1 MAPLVPKF
9 PVESL
14 PDRVNTVSHSNFQE
28 KRRNPPVDLTQCSLL
43 EMTQYSCNPP
53 DEGIPQPGRV
63 VCKPLVKLFRR
74 YAVRSTS
81 TCSC

>member
-1 MAPLVPKF
+1 MAPLVDSF
-9 PVESL
+9 PVQSL
-14 PDRVNTVSHSNFQE
+14 PDRVNIVNQTNFLG
-28 KRRNPPVDLTQCSLL
+28 KRRKPPVDLRKCSLH

-74 YAVRSTS
+74 YGPLYLVV
-81 TCSC
+81 SC